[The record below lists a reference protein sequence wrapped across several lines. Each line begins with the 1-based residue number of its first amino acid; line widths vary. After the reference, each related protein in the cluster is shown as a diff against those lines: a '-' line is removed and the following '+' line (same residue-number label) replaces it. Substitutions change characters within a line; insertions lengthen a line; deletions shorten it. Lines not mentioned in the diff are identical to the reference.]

1 MVNERESLFRRLS
14 AACGGHG
21 APPGERLPAEAP
33 VAPEVDPL
41 ALFAKTFAAA
51 DGVLLRG
58 PVEKAVSDLGELLRA
73 EGVTALFF
81 PEDDAAAREIAEALV
96 PFGPFSLTTG
106 AEVRDG
112 STAVTAGFRTAE
124 AAIAETGTIVETS
137 AGGRTLLPGLISDV
151 HVSIVPAASVVARME
166 EALAAFTADPPRNL
180 SFLSGPSRTG
190 DIEQTLT
197 IGAHGPR
204 KAIALLLQW
213 EDTPSHE
220 GGHSWFSR
228 RNDQE
233 CPPLPGMSPPGRN
246 VP

>member
-112 STAVTAGFRTAE
+112 SAAVTAGFRTAE

-151 HVSIVPAASVVARME
+151 HVSIVFAVSVVARME

-204 KAIALLLQW
+204 KAIALLL
-213 EDTPSHE
+213 
-220 GGHSWFSR
+220 G
-228 RNDQE
+228 
-233 CPPLPGMSPPGRN
+233 
-246 VP
+246 

>member
-1 MVNERESLFRRLS
+1 MVNARESLFRRLS

-21 APPGERLPAEAP
+21 APPGEGHPGEAP
-33 VAPEVDPL
+33 VPPEADRV

-58 PVEKAVSDLGELLRA
+58 PVEKALSDLGEMLRM

-106 AEVRDG
+106 AEVRG
-112 STAVTAGFRTAE
+112 GGAAVTAGFRTAE
-124 AAIAETGTIVETS
+124 AAIAETGTVVETS
-137 AGGRTLLPGLISDV
+137 AGGRTLLPGLIADV
-151 HVSIVPAASVVARME
+151 HVSIVPAASVVVRME
-166 EALAAFTADPPRNL
+166 EALAAVAADPPRNL

-204 KAIALLLQW
+204 KAIALLL
-213 EDTPSHE
+213 T
-220 GGHSWFSR
+220 
-228 RNDQE
+228 
-233 CPPLPGMSPPGRN
+233 SPCTGSGTTTR
-246 VP
+246 